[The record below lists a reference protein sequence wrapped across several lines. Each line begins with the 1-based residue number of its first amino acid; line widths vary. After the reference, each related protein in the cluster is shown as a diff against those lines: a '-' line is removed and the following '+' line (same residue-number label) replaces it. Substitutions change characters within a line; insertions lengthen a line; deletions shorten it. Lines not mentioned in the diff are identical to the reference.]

1 MSFNRRDYNRLKL
14 YFNSLII
21 QNVFVCQFYFPS
33 DLNIFAIQ
41 RFFCSILGWT

>member
-21 QNVFVCQFYFPS
+21 QNVFVCKFYFPS

-41 RFFCSILGWT
+41 RFFGSILGWT